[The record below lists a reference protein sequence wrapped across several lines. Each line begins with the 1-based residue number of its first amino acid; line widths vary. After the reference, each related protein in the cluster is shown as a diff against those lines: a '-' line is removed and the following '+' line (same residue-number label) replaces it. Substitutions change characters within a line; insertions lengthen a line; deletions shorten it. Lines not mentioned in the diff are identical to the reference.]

1 MAGTKI
7 DAAET
12 VSLFCRLN
20 LNGKKELPMRSSEM
34 GLLILLVTS
43 KEKIT
48 PKAAADFFGV
58 SKPMVASMV
67 KSLTLGGYIRKE
79 AIEQDKRKYILIP
92 EAKAVSLVEATLSEY
107 VHTMTLLENGM
118 GKQEFSELMRLL
130 EKANAVLQLETF
142 FAASHKSRFLNNKTP
157 NTRTAQGTRSTIRKL
172 HVGISFIT
180 ACVLNNGNSLST
192 QSNLELEII
201 PPAKR
206 VQTAMDIPLSFT
218 CMVIKKKRLTRQRSY
233 NIPAQ
238 LYTKMEGRAL
248 AEITAS
254 PL

>member
-20 LNGKKELPMRSSEM
+20 LNGKKELPVRSSEM

-58 SKPMVASMV
+58 SKPMIASMV

-92 EAKAVSLVEATLSEY
+92 EAKAVSLVEATRSEY

-118 GKQEFSELMRLL
+118 GKQEFSELCGLL
-130 EKANAVLQLETF
+130 EKANAVLQLER
-142 FAASHKSRFLNNKTP
+142 KGNN
-157 NTRTAQGTRSTIRKL
+157 
-172 HVGISFIT
+172 
-180 ACVLNNGNSLST
+180 
-192 QSNLELEII
+192 E
-201 PPAKR
+201 
-206 VQTAMDIPLSFT
+206 
-218 CMVIKKKRLTRQRSY
+218 
-233 NIPAQ
+233 
-238 LYTKMEGRAL
+238 
-248 AEITAS
+248 
-254 PL
+254 

>member
-20 LNGKKELPMRSSEM
+20 LNGKKELPVRSSEM

-58 SKPMVASMV
+58 SKPIASMV

-92 EAKAVSLVEATLSEY
+92 EAKAVSLVEATRSEY

-130 EKANAVLQLETF
+130 EKANAVLQLER
-142 FAASHKSRFLNNKTP
+142 KGNN
-157 NTRTAQGTRSTIRKL
+157 
-172 HVGISFIT
+172 
-180 ACVLNNGNSLST
+180 
-192 QSNLELEII
+192 E
-201 PPAKR
+201 
-206 VQTAMDIPLSFT
+206 
-218 CMVIKKKRLTRQRSY
+218 
-233 NIPAQ
+233 
-238 LYTKMEGRAL
+238 
-248 AEITAS
+248 
-254 PL
+254 